1 MAKPDWGV
9 KRICSACGT
18 KYYDFNNSPI
28 ICPSCNFEFDP
39 DAYLKSRKG
48 KSFSPKVV
56 LDNNDNMSNL
66 EDVEVEND
74 EEIVNN
80 DNMSNLDN
88 IEVETDEESVS
99 DDDTI
104 LEINKEDKDDNN
116 EGDVVINDDMNFIE
130 DTDVLEEDETSVEII
145 EDQKD

>member
-1 MAKPDWGV
+1 MAKPEWGV

-28 ICPSCNFEFDP
+28 ICPSCNIEFDP
-39 DAYLKSRKG
+39 DVYLKSRKG
-48 KSFSPKVV
+48 KTSSTKVV
-56 LDNNDNMSNL
+56 VDNND
-66 EDVEVEND
+66 D
-74 EEIVNN
+74 
-80 DNMSNLDN
+80 MSNLDN
-88 IEVETDEESVS
+88 IEVENDEEVVS

-104 LEINKEDKDDNN
+104 LEINKENKDGDN
-116 EGDVVINDDMNFIE
+116 EGDVIINDDINFIE

>member
-1 MAKPDWGV
+1 MAKPNWGV

-28 ICPSCNFEFDP
+28 ICPSCNMEFDP
-39 DAYLKSRKG
+39 DGYLKSRKG
-48 KSFSPKVV
+48 KTSSIKVV
-56 LDNNDNMSNL
+56 VHNND
-66 EDVEVEND
+66 D
-74 EEIVNN
+74 
-80 DNMSNLDN
+80 MSNLDN
-88 IEVETDEESVS
+88 IEVENDEEVVS

-104 LEINKEDKDDNN
+104 LEINKEDKDDDN
-116 EGDVVINDDMNFIE
+116 EGDVVVKDDMNFIG